1 MSAENLAVVVMVV
14 AVVTCVL
21 GVGYAALYF
30 LDKQVGDH

>member
-21 GVGYAALYF
+21 GFGYAAIYF
-30 LDKQVGDH
+30 LDRTVGDR